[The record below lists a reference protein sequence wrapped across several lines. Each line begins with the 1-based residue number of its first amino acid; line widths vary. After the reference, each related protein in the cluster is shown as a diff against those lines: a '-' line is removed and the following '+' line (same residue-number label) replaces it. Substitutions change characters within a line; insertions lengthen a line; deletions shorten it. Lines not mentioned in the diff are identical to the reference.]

1 MTGTLQV
8 ENIIGPTTG
17 SNTNTVTIPS
27 TQTLDVSGGT
37 LLPSAGQIIQEKSA
51 TTSTLTSHSTTSYV
65 ATNLTVNITPKFSNS
80 IIRLQFTGSYWW
92 QESGATDTYILP
104 TIFRTVSGSSSNLG
118 DSPYYALAFLGAP
131 NGKAN
136 FDRMFTS
143 TTEDSPNTTSQVT
156 YTVYYKNWNT
166 NYTGRLFESITK
178 NIITATEIVQ

>member
-1 MTGTLQV
+1 MASELTVQTLK
-8 ENIIGPTTG
+8 GPTSG
-17 SNTNTVTIPS
+17 ANANTVLVPS
-27 TQTLDVSGGT
+27 GHNLHAPGHV
-37 LLPSAGQIIQEKSA
+37 IQEKSG
-51 TTSTLTSHSTTSYV
+51 TTQTHTSHSSTAYV

-80 IIRLQFTGSYWW
+80 IIRLQVTGSYWW
-92 QESGATDTYILP
+92 AENGATDTYILA
-104 TIFRTVSGSSSNLG
+104 TIFRTISGSSSNLG
-118 DSPYYALAFLGAP
+118 LSPYYALAFIGAP